1 MLAMFTRKM
10 KLLGEFYLTQS
21 HGFFIEKKMVYTK
34 IHSYLRGEVNRPQM
48 QKKGIKY
55 QTKIYTHINKHGKYM
70 YGYVH
75 HQARSISMPQF
86 NLSILKS
93 QYDRP

>member
-1 MLAMFTRKM
+1 
-10 KLLGEFYLTQS
+10 
-21 HGFFIEKKMVYTK
+21 MVYTK